1 MEYINIGNVKIEKTA
16 ALAPMAG
23 VADCAYRTLCREFGA
38 AFTVSEMV
46 SSKGLCYSDRK
57 TAELCT
63 VTAQERPMGIQ
74 IFGSEPDEYEW
85 SEQDI
90 AENIRKIIRDNP

>member
-1 MEYINIGNVKIEKTA
+1 MILTKKDLDRLQES
-16 ALAPMAG
+16 MHHW
-23 VADCAYRTLCREFGA
+23 
-38 AFTVSEMV
+38 FTPKQRHEI
-46 SSKGLCYSDRK
+46 L
-57 TAELCT
+57 E
-63 VTAQERPMGIQ
+63 

>member
-1 MEYINIGNVKIEKTA
+1 MILTKKNLDRLQKS
-16 ALAPMAG
+16 MHHW
-23 VADCAYRTLCREFGA
+23 
-38 AFTVSEMV
+38 FTSEQ
-46 SSKGLCYSDRK
+46 R
-57 TAELCT
+57 
-63 VTAQERPMGIQ
+63 QEILE